1 MAVDLRSYVFLDSLQ
16 PQMAAFIGSTARGF
30 LPLAGD
36 ASLWVEISPG
46 IEINRITDVALKST
60 KVRPAVQVVERL
72 FGLLE
77 VHSADQAEVR
87 AAGEAIL
94 DALDV
99 QAEDRWKPMIHSSQI
114 IRRVDA
120 HQTQL
125 INRNR
130 NGMMLIADQTLYVM
144 EVEPAAYAVLAANEA
159 EKAAKI
165 NIVEVRP
172 FGSFGRVYLVAR
184 SGTSWP
190 ATPQRCK
197 PSRTSPGAWSSP
209 GEKLRA
215 SHVPCD
221 TVHSNKEDSIQMA
234 EALGMIETRGF
245 AAVVEAADAMVKAA
259 KVELVSY
266 EKTGGGYVTAI
277 VRGDVAACKAAVEA
291 GVRGAEKVGEVVS
304 VHVIPRPHVNIDMV
318 LPLGRREQVLKELG
332 E

>member
-1 MAVDLRSYVFLDSLQ
+1 MTVDLRSYVFLDSLQ

-77 VHSADQAEVR
+77 VHSSDQAEVR
-87 AAGEAIL
+87 AAGAAIL
-94 DALDV
+94 DALGV
-99 QAEDRWKPMIHSSQI
+99 QAEERWKPVILSSQI

-144 EVEPAAYAVLAANEA
+144 ELEPAAYAVLAANEA
-159 EKAAKI
+159 EKAADI

-172 FGSFGRVYLVAR
+172 FGSFGRVYL
-184 SGTSWP
+184 G
-190 ATPQRCK
+190 
-197 PSRTSPGAWSSP
+197 
-209 GEKLRA
+209 GEER
-215 SHVPCD
+215 D
-221 TVHSNKEDSIQMA
+221 IMA
-234 EALGMIETRGF
+234 GYT
-245 AAVVEAADAMVKAA
+245 AAVQAIEDMTGRTVESRRKA
-259 KVELVSY
+259 
-266 EKTGGGYVTAI
+266 
-277 VRGDVAACKAAVEA
+277 
-291 GVRGAEKVGEVVS
+291 
-304 VHVIPRPHVNIDMV
+304 
-318 LPLGRREQVLKELG
+318 
-332 E
+332 